1 MQKHAQRQF
10 FRDIHKWIKDGCPK
24 ENTHHFSST
33 AGLCTN
39 YNIWCFKHN
48 KQPAQKPFHFEDSY
62 PFNEN
67 SFHYQSEIKYTTIY
81 QNAKRLEYI
90 KKYL

>member
-10 FRDIHKWIKDGCPK
+10 FRDIHKWIKEGCPK
-24 ENTHHFSST
+24 ENTHHFSPK

-39 YNIWCFKHN
+39 YKAWCVKHN
-48 KQPAQKPFHFEDSY
+48 KQRVQKPFHFEGWY
-62 PFNEN
+62 PFNAN
-67 SFHYQSEIKYTTIY
+67 SVHYNSESEYTIIY
-81 QNAKRLEYI
+81 QNAKRLAYI